1 MSKPAS
7 KTLIGGFV
15 VGAIALVVA
24 GVLIFGS
31 GKFLRETSKFVM
43 YFDGSVKGLNAG
55 SPVVFRG
62 VKIGE
67 VTDIQLR
74 YNPADLS
81 LTIPVFIEVE
91 PGRFRAHDGPPAKGV
106 SSHRYLDLLL
116 ERVHGRPD
124 PEKQI
129 RLLIER
135 GLRARLQMQSL
146 VTGQLMVEL
155 DFHPDKPVKLVGGD
169 TEYPEIPTIPSPLE
183 ELSKTIEEAPVKE
196 IFKKLLSAVEGIEG
210 IVNSPEVKETFR
222 SLHLALEDARKLVQN
237 VDGRV
242 EPLSSSIEKTLG
254 DTRKLMRNV
263 NAQVRPLASDIK
275 KAVGEY
281 GKLARNVDGQIQPL
295 ASSIE
300 TALEEARAALE
311 QGRKALAAAEI
322 HLGED
327 SPLMYELDNTLREV
341 GGAARSIRLLADY
354 LKRHP
359 EALLKG
365 KGSSGGR

>member
-15 VGAIALVVA
+15 VGAIALVIA

-31 GKFLRETSKFVM
+31 GKLLRETHKFVM
-43 YFDGSVKGLNAG
+43 FFEGSVKGLNAG

-62 VKIGE
+62 VKVGE

-81 LTIPVFIEVE
+81 FKIPVFIELEPDRITMVE
-91 PGRFRAHDGPPAKGV
+91 ARPP
-106 SSHRYLDLLL
+106 SRIDPQRYLDLVL
-116 ERVHGRPD
+116 ERVRGGPD
-124 PEKQI
+124 PEGHL

-155 DFHPDKPVKLVGGD
+155 DFHPDKPLTLVGGD
-169 TEYPEIPTIPSPLE
+169 TGYPEIPTIPSPLE
-183 ELSKTIEEAPVKE
+183 ELSKTIEEAPIKE
-196 IFKKLLSAVEGIEG
+196 IFKKLLAAVEGIEG
-210 IVNSPEVKETFR
+210 IVNSPEIKETFR
-222 SLHLALEDARKLVQN
+222 SLHLALEDVRKLVQN
-237 VDGRV
+237 VDGQIG
-242 EPLSSSIEKTLG
+242 PLATSIEKTLG
-254 DTRKLMRNV
+254 DTRKLARNV

-281 GKLARNVDGQIQPL
+281 GKLARDVDSQVQPL

-300 TALEEARAALE
+300 ETLEKTRLALE
-311 QGRKALAAAEI
+311 QGRETLAVAEAD
-322 HLGED
+322 LAED
-327 SPLMYELDNTLREV
+327 SPLLVELDNTLQEV
-341 GGAARSIRLLADY
+341 GAAARSFRLLVDY

-365 KGSSGGR
+365 KGKSGGK

>member
-1 MSKPAS
+1 
-7 KTLIGGFV
+7 
-15 VGAIALVVA
+15 
-24 GVLIFGS
+24 
-31 GKFLRETSKFVM
+31 
-43 YFDGSVKGLNAG
+43 
-55 SPVVFRG
+55 
-62 VKIGE
+62 
-67 VTDIQLR
+67 
-74 YNPADLS
+74 
-81 LTIPVFIEVE
+81 
-91 PGRFRAHDGPPAKGV
+91 
-106 SSHRYLDLLL
+106 
-116 ERVHGRPD
+116 
-124 PEKQI
+124 
-129 RLLIER
+129 
-135 GLRARLQMQSL
+135 
-146 VTGQLMVEL
+146 
-155 DFHPDKPVKLVGGD
+155 
-169 TEYPEIPTIPSPLE
+169 
-183 ELSKTIEEAPVKE
+183 
-196 IFKKLLSAVEGIEG
+196 
-210 IVNSPEVKETFR
+210 
-222 SLHLALEDARKLVQN
+222 VQN